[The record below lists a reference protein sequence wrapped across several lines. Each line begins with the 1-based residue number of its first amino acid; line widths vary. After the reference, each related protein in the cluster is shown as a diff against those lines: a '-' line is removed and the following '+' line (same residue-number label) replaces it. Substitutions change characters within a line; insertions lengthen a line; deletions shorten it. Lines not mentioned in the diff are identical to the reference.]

1 MSDIDILNAYKN
13 VGYSKSK
20 VFGKLKKEGHKL
32 TQKQVNDV
40 LNKQDTEQL
49 HKKQTKKIRGHIT
62 AFVVDEKHQIDL
74 LDMSSYASKN
84 KGMHWIMISVDV
96 FTRRAR
102 AIPLKS
108 KKSSD
113 VLIGLK
119 KIISE
124 SGQPVEYMMD
134 SGPEWIN
141 KPVQNFLNEKKIVMN
156 VNEVG
161 NHQKLGIIDAFSKTI
176 KNIIFKHFTT
186 NKTTE
191 WVDQL
196 DRFIKIYNDNDHKGL
211 PTDMTPNDVNENV
224 KNETIVRQKNFEKAT
239 TETKHSIK
247 VGAIVR
253 IRIIKQFKKGFE
265 ETFTRD
271 TFKVTKLYKV
281 SAKLQNTYNDDV
293 RKERIENLQEIPSD
307 ISVNPIPE
315 VEKDEKN
322 KKISDTIK
330 HKEGIDIFKESYNKG
345 DRIAIHIEDN
355 EGKKEWYKA
364 TLSTKFKNGKF
375 KVIWDNG
382 DPTENILL
390 SEEVVKKVR

>member
-1 MSDIDILNAYKN
+1 MSDIIILDAYKN

-20 VFGKLKKEGHKL
+20 VMGRLKKEGYKVS
-32 TQKQVNDV
+32 QKQVNDV
-40 LNKQDTEQL
+40 LNKQDTVQL

-74 LDMSSYASKN
+74 LDMSSYSAKN
-84 KGMHWIMISVDV
+84 KGMNWIMIAVDV

-124 SGQPVEYMMD
+124 GGQPVEYMMD

-141 KPVQNFLNEKKIVMN
+141 KSVQSFLNEKKIAMN

-176 KNIIFKHFTT
+176 KAMIFKHFTA

-196 DRFIKIYNDNDHKGL
+196 DKFIKIYNDNDHKGL
-211 PTDMTPNDVNENV
+211 PDMAPNDVDGNV
-224 KNETIVRQKNFEKAT
+224 KNETVVRQNNREKAT
-239 TETKHSIK
+239 KETEHNLK
-247 VGAIVR
+247 VGSIVR

-271 TFKVTKLYKV
+271 TFNVIKLYKV
-281 SAKLQNTYNDDV
+281 SAQLQNTDNDDV
-293 RKERIENLQEIPSD
+293 RKERIENLQEVPNDVTKVQPTSA
-307 ISVNPIPE
+307 VQE
-315 VEKDEKN
+315 AKKD
-322 KKISDTIK
+322 KKISDIIK
-330 HKEGIDIFKESYNKG
+330 HKEGIETFKESYSKG
-345 DRIAIHIEDN
+345 DRIAIQIKDD

-375 KVIWDNG
+375 KIIWHNG
-382 DPTENILL
+382 DAVENLL
-390 SEEVVKKVR
+390 LEEEVVKKIR